1 MGIKTIAI
9 AALAAILTTGAA
21 HAQMFPAPGSYNS
34 TQIGPYT
41 YHNGQGW
48 SGQST
53 QIGPYGY
60 TNFSTPN
67 GQMHSCITNHVGQYT
82 YNNCN

>member
-1 MGIKTIAI
+1 MTRLAI
-9 AALAAILTTGAA
+9 AALTAIITTGAA
-21 HAQMFPAPGSYNS
+21 HAQPALFPAPGSYNS
-34 TQIGPYT
+34 NQMGPYT
-41 YHNGQGW
+41 YYNGQGW

-60 TNFSTPN
+60 TNYSDPN
-67 GQMHSCITNHVGQYT
+67 GGMHNCVSNRVGQFT

>member
-1 MGIKTIAI
+1 MTIRTLAF
-9 AALAAILTTGAA
+9 AAVVGTITTTAAY
-21 HAQMFPAPGSYNS
+21 AQLFPPPGSYNS
-34 TQIGPYT
+34 THIGPYT

-53 QIGPYGY
+53 QIGPNTY

-67 GQMHSCITNHVGQYT
+67 GGMHNCITNQVGQYT
-82 YNNCN
+82 YTNCN